1 MLANM
6 THVFPAKKYI
16 YSYVF
21 STGLRCAMLASM
33 IHVGEHDSCWRAWL
47 TSSTAL
53 LYQILRWNLSRNFSW
68 VRKKSLFKLGFQV
81 PLSNGRIFRC
91 YNATETR
98 VREITRHRVKQ
109 IILLSIIHQ
118 VYWVILAVA
127 WERRKFPPLSRC
139 DILKYIT
146 GFSEV
151 NENVGFLGE
160 VLENTNIKRWCV
172 WKLFV
177 GWSAW
182 N

>member
-1 MLANM
+1 MLASM

-81 PLSNGRIFRC
+81 PLSNGRIFMC
-91 YNATETR
+91 YNETETR

-127 WERRKFPPLSRC
+127 WERRKFPPLSEGLLLRWF
-139 DILKYIT
+139 LV
-146 GFSEV
+146 GLFSSIHAY
-151 NENVGFLGE
+151 NHGN
-160 VLENTNIKRWCV
+160 
-172 WKLFV
+172 
-177 GWSAW
+177 
-182 N
+182 

>member
-81 PLSNGRIFRC
+81 PLSNGRIFMC

-127 WERRKFPPLSRC
+127 WERRKFPPLSRPSPSQAGQ
-139 DILKYIT
+139 ILNPPSLHPPCSKY
-146 GFSEV
+146 GPA
-151 NENVGFLGE
+151 
-160 VLENTNIKRWCV
+160 NTLAGSFTWRE
-172 WKLFV
+172 
-177 GWSAW
+177 STA
-182 N
+182 

>member
-1 MLANM
+1 MLASM

-81 PLSNGRIFRC
+81 PLSNGRIFMC

-127 WERRKFPPLSRC
+127 WERRKFPPLSGFPPVAQCRFSVPWSM
-139 DILKYIT
+139 LHSESIT
-146 GFSEV
+146 H
-151 NENVGFLGE
+151 NT
-160 VLENTNIKRWCV
+160 TNIIRC
-172 WKLFV
+172 
-177 GWSAW
+177 
-182 N
+182 